1 MLEPNDLPLVCLP
14 DDLSD
19 EAAAQIADFLT
30 QLALTFENAHYSQ
43 IRRHQGADR
52 VKPHSKTLLREW
64 CMEET
69 FRPQAAAPQA
79 RPIEHIQAKMAAN
92 APYFDVIP

>member
-1 MLEPNDLPLVCLP
+1 MLEPNDLPPVCLP

-43 IRRHQGADR
+43 IRRHYEAQ
-52 VKPHSKTLLREW
+52 
-64 CMEET
+64 
-69 FRPQAAAPQA
+69 RPLPDYDPNQL
-79 RPIEHIQAKMAAN
+79 EL
-92 APYFDVIP
+92 FDPF